1 MIFLLNIIP
10 WVILVGSFLIS
21 FYTRKFWI
29 ILAGLVVFF
38 LYTSLQ
44 PSYLPK
50 GEVER
55 AKLPEFEQS
64 NKEITDRLSKPQS
77 GDEYDRKRQ
86 ESYKE
91 IDRRL
96 EERNKQ

>member
-50 GEVER
+50 GEVGRTE
-55 AKLPEFEQS
+55 LPEFEKLD
-64 NKEITDRLSKPQS
+64 KEIKDLLSKPQS
-77 GDEYDRKRQ
+77 GEEYDRKRL
-86 ESYKE
+86 EAYKE

-96 EERNKQ
+96 EQRNKQ